1 MKKSYLTKEQ
11 STKWQRI
18 LNNAIR
24 KQNQPNELN
33 RIEQKALS
41 WYYKYVDL
49 MKEKL
54 SILNID

>member
-24 KQNQPNELN
+24 KQNQSNELN